1 MDQRKIVN
9 TLIGRIAIG
18 VFSLLSVAILLLAV
32 FDDGGMFAVHE
43 RQAQLEKMN
52 EQIQQL
58 KEENANLQTTID
70 ALKNDPAAM
79 EKIAREEIGLI
90 KPGEVILVKPKAPAK
105 K

>member
-1 MDQRKIVN
+1 MN
-9 TLIGRIAIG
+9 TLIGRIAVG

-32 FDDGGMFAVHE
+32 FDDGGMLAVNERHE
-43 RQAQLEKMN
+43 ELRRLD

-58 KEENANLQTTID
+58 REENASLETQID

-79 EKIAREEIGLI
+79 EKIAREQIGLV